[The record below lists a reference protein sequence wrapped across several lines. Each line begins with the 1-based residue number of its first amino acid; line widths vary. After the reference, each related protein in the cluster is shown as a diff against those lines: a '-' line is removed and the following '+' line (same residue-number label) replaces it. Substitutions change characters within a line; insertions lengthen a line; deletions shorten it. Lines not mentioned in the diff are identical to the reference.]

1 VSNRRLTSRDY
12 KGAHRGSFDLRR
24 WREFGGGLALGLA
37 VALAVYVSDHRDHKQ
52 APIISPTAQHDAAS
66 EAGAGATPAVAAAEN
81 TDFSFYDRL
90 PKFEVVVPEKERST
104 RLNVDTR
111 IDKPGTYFLQIG
123 SYRDADEAQ
132 RVQAQLA
139 RQDIIANVQ
148 RVAVD
153 NDVWHRVR
161 VGPIRDLAEL
171 NRLRTLLQS
180 ADKPVLVVNV
190 TQ

>member
-1 VSNRRLTSRDY
+1 MSQRRLTSRDY
-12 KGAHRGSFDLRR
+12 KGAYRSSFDLRR

-52 APIISPTAQHDAAS
+52 VPIISPAAQRSVAA
-66 EAGAGATPAVAAAEN
+66 EAGAGATPVVAAAED
-81 TDFSFYDRL
+81 TDFSVYDRL

-104 RLNVDTR
+104 RVNVNTR

>member
-1 VSNRRLTSRDY
+1 MSQRRLTSRDY
-12 KGAHRGSFDLRR
+12 KGAHHGSFDLRR

-37 VALAVYVSDHRDHKQ
+37 GTLAVYVSDHRDHRQ
-52 APIISPTAQHDAAS
+52 APIISPAAQRSAAP
-66 EAGAGATPAVAAAEN
+66 EAGAASAAASTAADD

-104 RLNVDTR
+104 RVNVDTR
-111 IDKPGTYFLQIG
+111 IDKAGTYFLQIG